1 MAEGRKP
8 KREMS
13 LPARALK
20 LLALREHTRLE
31 LGRKLMRYT
40 EDADEIARV
49 LEDFER
55 RGWLSEARALAQTI
69 VARRGR
75 LGAQRIRRELQQKGH
90 APGAVAAVLPA
101 LRAGDLDAA
110 RAVWQK
116 RFGSAPRT
124 LAERAKQVRFLQG
137 RGFEHET
144 IKRVIGDADD
154 DA

>member
-1 MAEGRKP
+1 MVKTKHP
-8 KREMS
+8 MS

-31 LGRKLMRYT
+31 LRRKLTRYT
-40 EDADEIARV
+40 EDADAIAHV
-49 LEDFER
+49 LDDFER

-75 LGAQRIRRELQQKGH
+75 LGAQRIRRELKEKGH
-90 APGAVAAVLPA
+90 DPAAVAAALPG

-110 RAVWQK
+110 RGVWQK
-116 RFGSAPRT
+116 RFGVAPRT

-137 RGFEHET
+137 RGFELET
-144 IKRVIGDADD
+144 IKRVIGDADND
-154 DA
+154 D